1 MSRIC
6 PIRNECWPGVLYKP
20 TVYMDLPCS
29 FACPHGAI
37 TKSSTSAVPT
47 VHYDKCIGCMEC
59 VYQCP
64 GLAIFGYH
72 IKKDMLFLPV
82 EYEAQEGQE
91 VYLVNNNGEK
101 LGGCIGKNI
110 TEAE

>member
-1 MSRIC
+1 
-6 PIRNECWPGVLYKP
+6 
-20 TVYMDLPCS
+20 
-29 FACPHGAI
+29 
-37 TKSSTSAVPT
+37 
-47 VHYDKCIGCMEC
+47 MEC

-101 LGGCIGKNI
+101 LGEGVLEKILRKPNKTNVARVRALTIHGEDADLGKRI
-110 TEAE
+110 YRKI